1 VLSTALRLGL
11 KPFLDLILCSPRSEL
26 GQVAETIRQAYRWTM
41 AGCEIGLYPYVV
53 PFSGS
58 QMAGDAELAPYV
70 TSNQQTIQG
79 TNIAWSQPD
88 HILPIDPRTRGA
100 MQQIVTAYEEALEAL
115 HDASPHIPS
124 RARSL
129 LWIGCAIPVLQAA
142 GEDVP
147 DSELVLRK
155 LDRALYR
162 SEIGV
167 PTDTTT
173 SALAERVACA

>member
-1 VLSTALRLGL
+1 
-11 KPFLDLILCSPRSEL
+11 
-26 GQVAETIRQAYRWTM
+26 
-41 AGCEIGLYPYVV
+41 
-53 PFSGS
+53 
-58 QMAGDAELAPYV
+58 
-70 TSNQQTIQG
+70 
-79 TNIAWSQPD
+79 
-88 HILPIDPRTRGA
+88 